1 MTTRIKHLLFFILFL
16 GLFSCKVSL
25 GADFKGVKMNLIGAL
40 AQKFDDNI
48 TFVKNNEVSDWISEF
63 SAGIKSSYSGQ
74 NFNWNIS
81 ATVTE
86 HLFADNNSFNNFSQ
100 DVDVTYHSQLSQS
113 LGLDFT
119 DRLIHA
125 EEPRSFSDA
134 FATVIGRYSYYWN
147 RSKLAFTK
155 QLNEMMAWEVHYAND
170 LYDSSSKNVIDSLQN
185 LGGTQFSYQ
194 YKENTKLNAG
204 YEYSRRD
211 FTPGSSVA
219 VNHTSVG
226 FVHELNPQ
234 VTLEL
239 NTGADFIKDSAAQ
252 NRIEPHAFIKLTD
265 QLNTLTK
272 AHVSIIKRHTSN
284 LNDSDLFDEWETEMN
299 LAHILSKQL
308 SVVLSN
314 FYGSGQRLAANTTE
328 HFLGASL
335 TTTYEIKKD
344 ITLDLNYTYSHVT
357 SDDPAREYLK
367 NVVMLK
373 LSSKF

>member
-1 MTTRIKHLLFFILFL
+1 MTTRIKQLLFCILFL
-16 GLFSCKVSL
+16 CLSFCGVSL
-25 GADFKGVKMNLIGAL
+25 GADLNGIKVNLIGAI
-40 AQKFDDNI
+40 AEKFDDNI
-48 TFVKNNEVSDWISEF
+48 TFVKNNPVSDWISEF
-63 SAGIKSSYSGQ
+63 SAGIESSYSGQ
-74 NFNWNIS
+74 NFNWNID

-86 HLFADNNSFNNFSQ
+86 HLFADNNSFNNLSQ
-100 DVDVTYHSQLSQS
+100 DVAVTYHAQLSQS

-119 DRLIHA
+119 DQLIHA

-147 RSKLAFTK
+147 RSMLAFTK
-155 QLNEMMAWEVHYAND
+155 QLNEMIAWEVHYANE

-194 YKENTKLNAG
+194 YKENTTLTGG

-234 VTLEL
+234 VTIEL

-252 NRIEPHAFIKLTD
+252 NRIEPHALLKLTD

-272 AHVSIIKRHTSN
+272 ADLSILKRHTSN
-284 LNDSDLFDEWETEMN
+284 LNDSDLFDEWETEVR
-299 LAHILSKQL
+299 LTHLFTKKLSA
-308 SVVLSN
+308 VLTN

-328 HFLGASL
+328 HLLGTGV
-335 TTTYEIKKD
+335 TTTYQLKKD
-344 ITLDLNYTYSHVT
+344 VTLDLNYTYSHVT

-367 NVVMLK
+367 NAVMLK